1 MILLHVNINNIIM
14 NNYNT
19 LQSRKYYW
27 EEWHCFIVVE
37 ISLMTGLTENSW
49 ILMFAF
55 AFSGC
60 DNVLHVASGKHD
72 CTFWK
77 NESEDGK

>member
-1 MILLHVNINNIIM
+1 MI
-14 NNYNT
+14 
-19 LQSRKYYW
+19 
-27 EEWHCFIVVE
+27 
-37 ISLMTGLTENSW
+37 GLTEISW

-60 DNVLHVASGKHD
+60 DNVASGKHD

-77 NESEDGK
+77 NECEEGK